1 MKLFVLVILVALC
14 VGVYPRRICKMV
26 HKRYKCQDGECVMVR
41 LCWPRPNHYITYD
54 LCMSKCEATT
64 ASTNTTET

>member
-1 MKLFVLVILVALC
+1 MKLFVLLMLIALC
-14 VGVYPRRICKMV
+14 VGTYSRLCRMF

-41 LCWPRPNHYITYD
+41 LCLPKPNHYITYD
-54 LCMSKCEATT
+54 LCMSKCGTTT